1 MRNSYRV
8 NGGSVRDYVPVG
20 VDGRP
25 VWENAEA
32 FLRSIAISG
41 PLGAKAAKHLAEPE
55 FSNGGEHVDWFVGF
69 PPRNSKGYEVVRWD
83 AASDEERRAA
93 YDELERFGQNLEAY
107 GHDLEVKALNAND
120 ELFAHYLTGTSAY
133 EKLPAV
139 HFPSDD
145 CIYIVDGI
153 PVITFWGFLRPGQNL
168 SGSPFSA
175 LAPQRAPSG
184 FAPEKKQPAGAS
196 GGAAAATAA
205 ATSAAPWWKRHLLC
219 LLLLP
224 LLALLLALL
233 LYLLW
238 WWFFARGMGLPP
250 FKAMPDLLNGSL
262 KPVETAPL
270 VPSDDDD
277 EVVVTRP
284 DRTALTGYG
293 AVGVNGAGDGAAVVP
308 DDAVKTDE
316 PVNAADANSADGA
329 KDQNAADSDNT
340 KVEQNADKD
349 ADKGADNAQDQAAN
363 RNDEAAKDN
372 AQTVPPTPNT
382 DKNGNLVLDPK
393 DLQKGSLRGLD
404 GTWNTSS
411 GLFDSRTGKPVSL
424 KYDFDNGKGKVQV
437 TRADGTK
444 CSSPAQ
450 GSIAGGGLEISG
462 GMASCADGTKI
473 SLPKV
478 RCVPGKNGK
487 AKCSG
492 IYGTKQDNISMEL
505 YK

>member
-93 YDELERFGQNLEAY
+93 YEELERFGQNLEVY

-145 CIYIVDGI
+145 CIFIVDGI

-184 FAPEKKQPAGAS
+184 FGPEKKQPAGAS
-196 GGAAAATAA
+196 GGAATN
-205 ATSAAPWWKRHLLC
+205 AAPWWKRHLLC

-238 WWFFARGMGLPP
+238 WWLFARGMGLPP

-262 KPVETAPL
+262 KPVETAPQ
-270 VPSDDDD
+270 VPSDDDN
-277 EVVVTRP
+277 EVVVKRP
-284 DRTALTGYG
+284 DGTVVTGDG
-293 AVGVNGAGDGAAVVP
+293 VVGVNGAGDGAAVGS
-308 DDAVKTDE
+308 DDSFKTDE
-316 PVNAADANSADGA
+316 PVNAADAN
-329 KDQNAADSDNT
+329 AADAVKAQDAAGSDNT
-340 KVEQNADKD
+340 NADQNADKD
-349 ADKGADNAQDQAAN
+349 TDNALDQAAS
-363 RNDEAAKDN
+363 RSEDPAKDN
-372 AQTVPPTPNT
+372 VKTVPPTPNT

-424 KYDFDNGKGKVQV
+424 KYDFDNGKGKAQV

-462 GMASCADGTKI
+462 GMASCADGTRI

-478 RCVPGKNGK
+478 RCIPGKNGK
-487 AKCSG
+487 ADCSG
-492 IYGTKQDNISMEL
+492 IYGTKQDNIRMEL